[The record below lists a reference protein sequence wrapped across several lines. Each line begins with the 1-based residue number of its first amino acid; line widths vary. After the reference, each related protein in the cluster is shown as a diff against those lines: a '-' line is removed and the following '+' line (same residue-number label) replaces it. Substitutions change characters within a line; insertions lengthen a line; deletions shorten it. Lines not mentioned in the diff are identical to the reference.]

1 VYLVDTNVWLE
12 RLLDQERSEEVA
24 EFLSSVSTTQLC
36 ITDFAFHSISLIL
49 ARFGETE
56 ALRSFVKDAFS
67 DGDVTL
73 LHLMPEDTE
82 YILQVMRKF
91 SLDYDDAYQY
101 VAAEKYN
108 LIIVSFDADFER
120 TVRGRKSPG
129 EVLES

>member
-1 VYLVDTNVWLE
+1 M
-12 RLLDQERSEEVA
+12 
-24 EFLSSVSTTQLC
+24 
-36 ITDFAFHSISLIL
+36 IL

-120 TVRGRKSPG
+120 TIRGRKSPG

>member
-1 VYLVDTNVWLE
+1 MVDTNVWLE
-12 RLLDQERSEEVA
+12 RLLDQDCSEEVA
-24 EFLSSVSTTQLC
+24 RFLSSVPTTQLC

-49 ARFGETE
+49 ARFGEMD
-56 ALRSFVKDAFS
+56 ALKSFVKDAFS

-82 YILQVMRKF
+82 YILQVMKKF
-91 SLDYDDAYQY
+91 ALDYDDAYQY

-120 TVRGRKSPG
+120 TVRGRKTPG
-129 EVLES
+129 KVLES